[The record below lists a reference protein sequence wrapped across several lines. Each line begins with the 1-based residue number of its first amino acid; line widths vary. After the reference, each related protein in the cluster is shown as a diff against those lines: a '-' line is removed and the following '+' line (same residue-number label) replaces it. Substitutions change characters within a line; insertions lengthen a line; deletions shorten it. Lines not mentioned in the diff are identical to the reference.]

1 MPPSFPPFM
10 KEFGQSIRHTKNAD
24 FSTRQLELQRKQKT
38 KAKTN
43 VAEKSFQQTSSFP
56 KFSVKTSSEK
66 TQQYKLQLHLQVSS
80 CPIYQNFFDKNM
92 IYLEI

>member
-1 MPPSFPPFM
+1 MPPSFPPFI
-10 KEFGQSIRHTKNAD
+10 KKFGKSIRHTKNAG

-43 VAEKSFQQTSSFP
+43 VAGKSFQQTSCFP
-56 KFSVKTSSEK
+56 KFSVKQAVRKLSSINFNY
-66 TQQYKLQLHLQVSS
+66 TYKFHLVLF
-80 CPIYQNFFDKNM
+80 IRIFFDKNM